1 MCALNKQADKN
12 QTPKVIYKITSL
24 VAIEYEK

>member
-12 QTPKVIYKITSL
+12 QTPKAIYKITL
-24 VAIEYEK
+24 FVAIEYKK